1 METVHICRRR
11 HKVRKVKACPESYL
25 VRYVKG
31 SMKCL
36 FKYVGYKRKAGEHMG
51 LQLNGAGAQYL
62 LPVVVLILGVN
73 GVTESL
79 ALLLVAKAEGG
90 SIRL

>member
-1 METVHICRRR
+1 
-11 HKVRKVKACPESYL
+11 
-25 VRYVKG
+25 
-31 SMKCL
+31 
-36 FKYVGYKRKAGEHMG
+36 MG

-79 ALLLVAKAEGG
+79 ALLLLAKAEGG
-90 SIRL
+90 SVRL